1 MQRRS
6 SSKKPAPPSPP
17 KPRRTRSNENAASYE
32 APQTQAAS
40 PAAAPSKKR
49 RSPTSQKSADFTQS
63 QSTPSKRRKIAEVP
77 FRESQ
82 ENREDSQPEVIFP
95 PGTQDEDI
103 RTPLR
108 RRTRSSTRLQDSM
121 PAEPEYPI
129 EDFDVRQSQRPQSY
143 ASVDMFADSEPIL
156 IDDNDDDI
164 RAFNLR
170 DYELIVKREP
180 IEEDEA
186 PPPGAFARADSR
198 IDFGSLNLSFD
209 NDDADLRTQ
218 AKSSTPMK
226 SRGYFEDEEPFDHVG
241 EPVAE
246 PAHAA
251 VGDDDVILIEEDDA
265 PLIPKTQKD
274 SLPVEDEDETL
285 EGQIRRTL
293 KDLDNHKQTLKSP
306 EQMISE
312 YEALDAQCRARA
324 EQALDTED
332 KLSEVFKT
340 LPAQG
345 APLKEIWTSHWSQ
358 ALSEARRNL
367 QRPMEEVIIGV
378 YGESG
383 AGKSSVLNAVI
394 GEYVLP
400 TNSSAG
406 CTAAATELVY
416 RPNGYQVTVQFMDK
430 QTFNTLKMA
439 FVRQYKLEKAQKA
452 RDFIRAIWGDVEV
465 PASGKVELPTPL
477 EFDSLLG
484 TTKSFSFPT
493 IQQARACVAKFVDS
507 TDTGAAV
514 QFVAA
519 LAPVVSTKHATRSTT
534 ASSAPKATA
543 KRAKPDP
550 KLWPIVKILKIEGPW
565 KILSGGVKLV
575 DLPGSGDYNKAR
587 QDAAD
592 DFMTKCKHLWI
603 CSNIKRAAT
612 NAQVADLLGM
622 SKRAKQEALMR
633 GLLASACVVATQ
645 ADDVNEAEVRRN
657 LGLTDME
664 LAKSE
669 IARLRNN
676 YSKALIRE
684 NLLNQVSA
692 HVEDSARAN
701 GDDDEGS
708 DDFMSQP
715 SDGAQLTRNRNS
727 NLAATSEEAEA
738 IQQSL
743 AQTPVFTVSALEYSR
758 MHKLE
763 DGSSAPQ
770 VFEDE
775 MDTEIPLLQS
785 FIVDLG
791 YSARKTCLNGKTRQ
805 ITKILEEINAQCQ
818 SLDQNSENG
827 ARERLDAIFQNLWPF
842 FVDNVKSTIVRPMLE
857 ELRHIRAPHID
868 DRLDEALKQL
878 VPSMEAKVA
887 TWRQRN
893 FMSFKSALKHG
904 GASVSKTN
912 EFNLNEELISEG
924 LRDRIASG
932 WHLYFN
938 MKVAECLQT
947 NAIQIKSAS
956 DHFHNNVRLA
966 LNSSHVFLYDDRLRT
981 FVAQLDRN
989 LLQRNIDGAK
999 VIVDQVTERHRE
1011 LVVSMREAITARME
1025 QAYTKASSIS
1035 GNGAFDKM
1043 IDLLRKHVRT
1053 DGPRIAA
1060 EIRGYIVSR
1069 MDSIMEHIDSS
1080 VEASVKSTLQSLKQQ
1095 YDALH
1100 KIYPKDEMK
1109 RPRMQLYKLVQEELA
1124 KYPTNFEASQ
1134 RAV

>member
-1 MQRRS
+1 M
-6 SSKKPAPPSPP
+6 
-17 KPRRTRSNENAASYE
+17 
-32 APQTQAAS
+32 
-40 PAAAPSKKR
+40 
-49 RSPTSQKSADFTQS
+49 
-63 QSTPSKRRKIAEVP
+63 
-77 FRESQ
+77 
-82 ENREDSQPEVIFP
+82 
-95 PGTQDEDI
+95 
-103 RTPLR
+103 R
-108 RRTRSSTRLQDSM
+108 RRTRSSSRLQESEQAQQDFQ
-121 PAEPEYPI
+121 I

-143 ASVDMFADSEPIL
+143 ASVDIFESQPIL
-156 IDDNDDDI
+156 IDDNDDDV
-164 RAFNLR
+164 RSFLP
-170 DYELIVKREP
+170 DYEVIVKREP
-180 IEEDEA
+180 VEDE
-186 PPPGAFARADSR
+186 GHHGGVSRADSR
-198 IDFGSLNLSFD
+198 ISDFGFLNLSFD
-209 NDDADLRTQ
+209 NDDMDLRTQ
-218 AKSSTPMK
+218 AKSSD
-226 SRGYFEDEEPFDHVG
+226 SRPEKASRSFEEALDYVG
-241 EPVAE
+241 EIVVE
-246 PAHAA
+246 THHRAA
-251 VGDDDVILIEEDDA
+251 TGDDDVILIEEDDA

-274 SLPVEDEDETL
+274 SLPVEETEDETL

-293 KDLDNHKQTLKSP
+293 KDLDNHKLTLKSP

-324 EQALDTED
+324 ELALDTED
-332 KLSEVFKT
+332 RLAAVFKT

-345 APLKEIWTSHWSQ
+345 APLRDIWTSQWSQ
-358 ALSEARRNL
+358 SLSEARRNL
-367 QRPMEEVIIGV
+367 QRPMDEVIIGV

-383 AGKSSVLNAVI
+383 AGKSSVLNSVI

-416 RPNGYQVTVQFMDK
+416 RPHGYQVSVQFMDK
-430 QTFNTLKMA
+430 QTFNILRMA
-439 FVRQYKLEKAQKA
+439 LIRQYKLEKSQKA
-452 RDFIRAIWGDVEV
+452 RDFIRAVWGDVDL
-465 PASGKVELPTPL
+465 ASSGKAELQTPTDFEP
-477 EFDSLLG
+477 LLG
-484 TTKSFSFPT
+484 TTKTFAFAS
-493 IQQARACVAKFVDS
+493 IQQARACVAKYVDS
-507 TDTGAAV
+507 TDTGVAV
-514 QFVAA
+514 QFAAA
-519 LAPVVSTKHATRSTT
+519 LAPVAPSKHTTRSTS
-534 ASSAPKATA
+534 ASASGTPKVAA
-543 KRAKPDP
+543 KRKHEP

-657 LGLTDME
+657 LGLADMQ

-676 YSKALIRE
+676 YSKSLIKE

-692 HVEDSARAN
+692 HVEDSARAR
-701 GDDDEGS
+701 DDDDDGS
-708 DDFMSQP
+708 DDFQSQP
-715 SDGAQLTRNRNS
+715 SQLAGNRNTS
-727 NLAATSEEAEA
+727 NVAATSEEAEA

-763 DGSSAPQ
+763 GGSSAPQ

-775 MDTEIPLLQS
+775 LDTEIPLLQS

-791 YSARKTCLNGKTRQ
+791 FSARKTCLEGKTRQ
-805 ITKILEEINAQCQ
+805 IVKILEEIKSQCQ
-818 SLDQNSENG
+818 SLDQTSQVG
-827 ARERLDAIFQNLWPF
+827 ARERLDSILQNVWPF
-842 FVDNVKSTIVRPMLE
+842 FAENVKSTIVRPMLE
-857 ELRHIRAPHID
+857 ELRQIRAPHID

-893 FMSFKSALKHG
+893 FMSIKSALKHG

-912 EFNLNEELISEG
+912 EFNLNEELVSEG

-938 MKVAECLQT
+938 MKVADSLQT

-956 DHFHNNVRLA
+956 DHFHNTVRLA
-966 LNSSHVFLYDDRLRT
+966 LHTSHVYLYDERLQT
-981 FVAQLDRN
+981 FVKQVDRT
-989 LLQRNIDGAK
+989 LLQRNIDGAQFL
-999 VIVDQVTERHRE
+999 VEQVTERHRE

-1025 QAYTKASSIS
+1025 PAYTKASGIS
-1035 GNGAFDKM
+1035 GSGSFDKM
-1043 IDLLRKHVRT
+1043 IDLLKKHVRT
-1053 DGPRIAA
+1053 DGPRIASD
-1060 EIRGYIVSR
+1060 IKGYIVSR
-1069 MDSIMEHIDSS
+1069 MDAINEHIA
-1080 VEASVKSTLQSLKQQ
+1080 ASVYASLDSTLQALKQH

-1100 KIYPKDEMK
+1100 KIQPKDEMK
-1109 RPRMQLYKLVQEELA
+1109 RPRITMFNLVQEELA
-1124 KYPTNFEASQ
+1124 KYPGSLEASQ
-1134 RAV
+1134 RNL